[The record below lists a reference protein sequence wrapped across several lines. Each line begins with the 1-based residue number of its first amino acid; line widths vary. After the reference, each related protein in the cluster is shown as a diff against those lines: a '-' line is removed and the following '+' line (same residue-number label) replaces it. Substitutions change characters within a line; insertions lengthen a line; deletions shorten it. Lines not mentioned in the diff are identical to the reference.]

1 MSFIVDREAGFPAP
15 SEREKINKLVEKYRN
30 ILRKNPTRSDIGE
43 IKFGLADLYV
53 GRGDPGDYD
62 KARFFYEDILKTSG
76 SPYLRA
82 RAQVGKAELAVP
94 GIKKQDI
101 QNAIDLCLTARK
113 ALSDDLS
120 DFFAAKS
127 YIIEADLRLVRD
139 DPGDHGAALKIHEK
153 LIKEKSAHW
162 YFRARALLGKAEL
175 ILYHDPQ
182 KISEAITLCP
192 RATRLLKDRPGDYFA
207 LKTKIIESELRIR
220 RAKGN
225 DFKASEKLLKEV
237 VSFPHAYRDLLA
249 RAKADL
255 AEISKH
261 PLASKLLKDLQQMEG
276 LDPYLIDK
284 IRQVESKISS
294 KGGSALGR
302 KESPA
307 K

>member
-15 SEREKINKLVEKYRN
+15 SERDKINKLIEKYRG
-30 ILRKNPTRSDIGE
+30 IMRKNPARSDIGE

-53 GRGDPGDYD
+53 GRGDSGDYD
-62 KARFFYEDILKTSG
+62 KARAFYEDILKTSG
-76 SPYLRA
+76 APYLRA

-94 GIKKQDI
+94 GIKKQEI
-101 QNAIDLCLTARK
+101 QAAIDLCLIARRS
-113 ALSDDLS
+113 LGDDLS

-139 DPGDHGAALKIHEK
+139 DPGDHDAALKIHEK
-153 LIKEKSAHW
+153 LIKERKANW

-175 ILYHDPQ
+175 ILYHTPA
-182 KISEAITLCP
+182 KLSEAIALCP
-192 RATRLLKDRPGDYFA
+192 RASRLLKDRPGDYFA
-207 LKTKIIESELRIR
+207 IKTKIVESELRIR

-225 DFKASEKLLKEV
+225 DFKTSEKLLKEV
-237 VSFPHAYRDLLA
+237 VSSAQVYRDLLA

-284 IRQVESKISS
+284 IRQVEHKISH
-294 KGGSALGR
+294 
-302 KESPA
+302 A